1 MPHLC
6 EMMRRLTSKDM
17 GNKKKIQHDSPP
29 DFRVISLK
37 TPLSE
42 NGAPASTI
50 RRNSNIQTAASV
62 VSKRSFVVAPHPPVA
77 VGSSNLSGRAEA
89 ELVLLERFRS
99 DIQKRM
105 RSIVSNNNNKNS
117 FQNTAFQ
124 IKRNA
129 AANLSATMMAMQN
142 MGQMRFNPRLNAID
156 AALMRRQRMVSRLFL
171 ARSDRHQ
178 QALGSCG
185 FW

>member
-1 MPHLC
+1 
-6 EMMRRLTSKDM
+6 MMRRLTSKDM

-50 RRNSNIQTAASV
+50 RRNSNNQTAASV
-62 VSKRSFVVAPHPPVA
+62 VSKRSFIVAPHPPVP

-105 RSIVSNNNNKNS
+105 RSIVSNNNKNS

-171 ARSDRHQ
+171 ARSDQHQ

>member
-62 VSKRSFVVAPHPPVA
+62 VSKRSFIVTPHPPVP
-77 VGSSNLSGRAEA
+77 V
-89 ELVLLERFRS
+89 VLLERFRS

-105 RSIVSNNNNKNS
+105 RSIVSTNNNKNS

>member
-1 MPHLC
+1 
-6 EMMRRLTSKDM
+6 MMRRLTSKDM

-50 RRNSNIQTAASV
+50 RRNSNNQTAASV
-62 VSKRSFVVAPHPPVA
+62 VSKRSFIVTPHLPVP

-105 RSIVSNNNNKNS
+105 RSIVSNNNKNS

-142 MGQMRFNPRLNAID
+142 MGQMRFNPRRNAID

-171 ARSDRHQ
+171 ARSDQHQ